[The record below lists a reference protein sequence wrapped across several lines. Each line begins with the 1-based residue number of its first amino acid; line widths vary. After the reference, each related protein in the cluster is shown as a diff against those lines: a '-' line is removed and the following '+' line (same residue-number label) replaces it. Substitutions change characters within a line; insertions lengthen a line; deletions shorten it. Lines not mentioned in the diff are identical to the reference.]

1 MVISENSFARITFS
15 SQPEV
20 LSISWKAKPDMEQFK
35 NIYWL
40 ALQFVRTQPKIRY
53 YCTDI
58 SRSGPFDSEQE
69 NWLNREYYPQVYD
82 SIRANIYAAVI
93 FSEGHFK
100 ALVSHYVPS
109 QLLPLHD
116 FIQFNYFTELG
127 EALDW
132 LSYIQKSQE
141 ITSPA
146 TS

>member
-1 MVISENSFARITFS
+1 
-15 SQPEV
+15 
-20 LSISWKAKPDMEQFK
+20 MEQFK

-40 ALQFVRTQPKIRY
+40 ALQFVRMQGKVRY

-58 SRSGPFDSEQE
+58 SQSGPFDSEQE
-69 NWLNREYYPQVYD
+69 TWLNREYYPQVFD
-82 SIRANIYAAVI
+82 SIQTNIYAAVV

-116 FIQFNYFTELG
+116 FIQFNYFTDSG
-127 EALDW
+127 EAFDW
-132 LSYIQKSQE
+132 LSYMQKSQE
-141 ITSPA
+141 ITVSA